1 MDVSLPI
8 SQQDERDTL
17 EGELKF
23 AAEEHERLREQLE
36 GSEASAAE
44 LRQEKGVLAIKIT
57 SLEEMLASLQSK
69 LAAEK

>member
-1 MDVSLPI
+1 M
-8 SQQDERDTL
+8 
-17 EGELKF
+17 
-23 AAEEHERLREQLE
+23 AEQSVDMTSWANAIVARLAQGDLCQQLE

-44 LRQEKGVLAIKIT
+44 LRQEKGVLASKIT